1 MTSFTMISE
10 IKTNF
15 LVRSGKVYLTIQSS
29 LELEGPFGDSLWVF
43 RTDTEIRTRNKCHF
57 GYPKIVLLKILFSFK
72 FLFSIVVIPFIYA
85 EEIFLK

>member
-29 LELEGPFGDSLWVF
+29 LELEGPFGDSL
-43 RTDTEIRTRNKCHF
+43 
-57 GYPKIVLLKILFSFK
+57 
-72 FLFSIVVIPFIYA
+72 
-85 EEIFLK
+85 